1 MRKIRVAQ
9 TGREIERADHLRHA
23 DAGLARRASVT
34 VGHVSGRFLAV
45 AMNARDLCSPLH
57 FRESAA
63 ENGRHHEDMRDA
75 VACQHVGKY
84 FGADALGVV
93 SDRCHVQAGSNFS
106 ATPLMQ

>member
-9 TGREIERADHLRHA
+9 AGGEIERADDLRHA
-23 DAGLARRASVT
+23 DAGLARRARIA
-34 VGHVSGRFLAV
+34 VGHVGGRFLAV
-45 AMNARDLCSPLH
+45 AMDARDLGAPLH
-57 FRESAA
+57 FGEGAP

-75 VACQHVGKY
+75 VACQHVGKH

-93 SDRCHVQAGSNFS
+93 SDRCHAQAGSNFS